1 MLPAGAAIF
10 SLNFGCQA
18 SLNADASASA
28 DGQTRADADASA
40 DAQLDAEGQ
49 GEMTQNTGA
58 GSAAGTVASMSDMPP
73 ASRVLLGARHDLQL
87 RPGKGTVSCQCL
99 AVALGSSRSTGMM
112 WRSTPPEVDDSTQ
125 LTIALSSDGTACK
138 DEPKGSMGASY
149 WGYKISGND
158 VIVLVESASGG
169 HPLTSGAVIPRPVGS
184 GQVYVSPA
192 TKKLP
197 YGRALDGTGACKI
210 GNPGQLRSGGF
221 TDLELGVNAPTVT
234 RGTAAPGADDTPTTI
249 DMSN

>member
-10 SLNFGCQA
+10 SLNLGCKG
-18 SLNADASASA
+18 SLNAEASASA
-28 DGQTRADADASA
+28 DGETRADANASA
-40 DAQLDAEGQ
+40 DAELDAAGQ
-49 GEMTQNTGA
+49 DEMTRKAATGSGA
-58 GSAAGTVASMSDMPP
+58 GAVAIADMPA

-87 RPGKGTVSCQCL
+87 RPGKATVSCQCL
-99 AVALGSSRSTGMM
+99 AVALGGSRSAGMM
-112 WRSTPPEVDDSTQ
+112 WRSTPPDVDDSTQ
-125 LTIALSSDGTACK
+125 LTIALSSDGAPCK

-158 VIVLVESASGG
+158 VIVLVESARGG

-210 GNPGQLRSGGF
+210 GNPGQARAGGF

-234 RGTAAPGADDTPTTI
+234 RGTAAPGTDDTPTTI